1 MGSMPSAK
9 WCDSKNLCT
18 MLLDSSLEHFQTC
31 GPQRRQ
37 RRCTAPA
44 PHAPALLA
52 VQARVGAA
60 GAPLQTRR
68 RRSRRCQT
76 PGRTPPAQTCSGCA
90 GSGRALCSSAHPLS
104 QPSTPAVRCLAG
116 PLPAPSSTSTAT
128 RKRAL
133 RRAPRHGGLTP
144 PVPGP
149 GSPGS
154 SAGRGLVG
162 GVARRSKPRSTPF
175 ETAPWASLPGRSV
188 SRSGRHPAASSGRVA
203 GVRCVVAGCLAGP
216 RRCIQQG
223 GNCLS
228 AKPRAQT
235 IFNGSAPPPQA
246 KTRTAGGRG
255 RKVLQRNLQGS
266 RLSEWSSKALP
277 QFAPQRASSSL
288 LALPEGIRARRV
300 VLCCTRG
307 PQ

>member
-1 MGSMPSAK
+1 MS
-9 WCDSKNLCT
+9 N
-18 MLLDSSLEHFQTC
+18 
-31 GPQRRQ
+31 
-37 RRCTAPA
+37 
-44 PHAPALLA
+44 
-52 VQARVGAA
+52 
-60 GAPLQTRR
+60 
-68 RRSRRCQT
+68 SR
-76 PGRTPPAQTCSGCA
+76 PYS
-90 GSGRALCSSAHPLS
+90 SSANLFRLCRKR
-104 QPSTPAVRCLAG
+104 PSTVQQRTSAVTAFHACCALPRAG

-133 RRAPRHGGLTP
+133 RRAARHGGLTP

-154 SAGRGLVG
+154 STGRGLVG

-188 SRSGRHPAASSGRVA
+188 SRSGRHPAASSGRAA

-216 RRCIQQG
+216 GRCIQQG

-246 KTRTAGGRG
+246 AGEDPNGRWPRPQSSAKKPTG
-255 RKVLQRNLQGS
+255 LQTFGMVEQGFIT
-266 RLSEWSSKALP
+266 SSKALP
-277 QFAPQRASSSL
+277 QFAPQTLRASSSL

>member
-1 MGSMPSAK
+1 MS
-9 WCDSKNLCT
+9 N
-18 MLLDSSLEHFQTC
+18 
-31 GPQRRQ
+31 
-37 RRCTAPA
+37 
-44 PHAPALLA
+44 
-52 VQARVGAA
+52 
-60 GAPLQTRR
+60 
-68 RRSRRCQT
+68 SR
-76 PGRTPPAQTCSGCA
+76 PYS
-90 GSGRALCSSAHPLS
+90 SSANLFRLCRKR
-104 QPSTPAVRCLAG
+104 PSTVQQRTSAVTAFHACCALPRAG

-133 RRAPRHGGLTP
+133 RRAARHGGLTP

-154 SAGRGLVG
+154 STGRGLVG

-188 SRSGRHPAASSGRVA
+188 SRSGRHPAASSGRAA

-216 RRCIQQG
+216 GRCIQQG

-246 KTRTAGGRG
+246 AGEDPNGRWPRPQSSAKKPTG
-255 RKVLQRNLQGS
+255 LQTFGMVEQGFTS
-266 RLSEWSSKALP
+266 VCAAN
-277 QFAPQRASSSL
+277 FAGKQQ
-288 LALPEGIRARRV
+288 LACPA
-300 VLCCTRG
+300 
-307 PQ
+307 